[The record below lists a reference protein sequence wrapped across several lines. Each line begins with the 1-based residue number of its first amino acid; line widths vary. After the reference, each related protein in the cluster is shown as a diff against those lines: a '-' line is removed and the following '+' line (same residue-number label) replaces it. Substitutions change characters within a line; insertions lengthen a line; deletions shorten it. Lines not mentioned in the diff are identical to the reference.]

1 VVEVNPSSDSTVQG
15 CAEALETLVRDAG
28 GPEGLARG
36 EDVRIFTA
44 RVNPKRGQVNAMRRS
59 LLLLL
64 TMRTPVLASR
74 QSGVRRS
81 FRFRAQICRTN
92 IDETHETSVDLCPY
106 APETSSAGF
115 WLVTRAE

>member
-44 RVNPKRGQVNAMRRS
+44 RVNPQRGQVNAMRARRVIEAWCKRH
-59 LLLLL
+59 L
-64 TMRTPVLASR
+64 RRVLP
-74 QSGVRRS
+74 
-81 FRFRAQICRTN
+81 I
-92 IDETHETSVDLCPY
+92 THEKDWDMTLRRY
-106 APETSSAGF
+106 SSSG
-115 WLVTRAE
+115 